1 MTFKR
6 KQKWSIFGAVFIG
19 ALMASQSASA
29 LSCAQPNLQRV
40 IEEAKASEK
49 IYYVLAGRFSPQ
61 TKNTR
66 RGGYDPRL
74 NGGSF
79 QESKEITR
87 VSFEGYSIAPS
98 RAGDQEL
105 VRFPVD
111 IETSCAGPW
120 CSGVPDSDRELLAFV
135 EARDG
140 EAPILRVGPC
150 SKFVYPA
157 NPPNIET
164 VRDCLTGTCSPF
176 PGR

>member
-140 EAPILRVGPC
+140 EAPILRIGPC
-150 SKFVYPA
+150 PKFVYPA

>member
-150 SKFVYPA
+150 PKFVYPA

>member
-6 KQKWSIFGAVFIG
+6 KQKWSIFGAVFVG

-87 VSFEGYSIAPS
+87 VSFEGVSIASS
-98 RAGDQEL
+98 RAGDQEFL
-105 VRFPVD
+105 RFPID

-120 CSGVPDSDRELLAFV
+120 CGGVPDAKRELLAFV
-135 EARDG
+135 EARDD
-140 EAPILRVGPC
+140 EPPILRIGPC
-150 SKFVYPA
+150 PKFVYSA
-157 NPPNIET
+157 NPPNIQA
-164 VRDCLTGTCSPF
+164 VRAQLSRP
-176 PGR
+176 

>member
-6 KQKWSIFGAVFIG
+6 KQKWSIFGAAFIG

-150 SKFVYPA
+150 PKFVYPA

>member
-1 MTFKR
+1 MRITR

-150 SKFVYPA
+150 PKFVYPA